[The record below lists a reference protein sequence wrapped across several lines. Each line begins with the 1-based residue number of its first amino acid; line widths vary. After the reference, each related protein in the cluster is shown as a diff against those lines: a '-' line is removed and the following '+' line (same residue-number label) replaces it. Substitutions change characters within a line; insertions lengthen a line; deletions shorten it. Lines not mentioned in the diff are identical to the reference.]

1 MNKLNAIIIED
12 EVPAARLLHSMIT
25 RLRPQWTLTI
35 IPGSVDEAV
44 AWFKDNPQPD
54 LIFLDIQ
61 LADGN
66 AFDFLSAVHPSSI
79 IIFTTAYD
87 QYAIRAF
94 TVNSIDYILKPIDET
109 RLLDAIIKYETLQNK
124 GISRPQEYLDTLLDT
139 LQHKERRYRTR
150 FLIYGADRFWS
161 LQVTDIAYFYSE
173 NKITFAVTQKGQ
185 EHIIDLSLNK
195 LMEQLDPEQFF
206 RANRQII
213 ISIASI
219 DHAEPYFNGK
229 IVVSVLPPYKAQIT
243 IREVCRN
250 ARCTSFFVHH
260 YTNLFTFFKLRSF
273 EDFFDLCVP
282 SI

>member
-94 TVNSIDYILKPIDET
+94 TVNSIDYILKPIY
-109 RLLDAIIKYETLQNK
+109 KPQNK
-124 GISRPQEYLDTLLDT
+124 MFHFCKTFCS
-139 LQHKERRYRTR
+139 
-150 FLIYGADRFWS
+150 
-161 LQVTDIAYFYSE
+161 
-173 NKITFAVTQKGQ
+173 KITLVNTIQNV
-185 EHIIDLSLNK
+185 ILN
-195 LMEQLDPEQFF
+195 P
-206 RANRQII
+206 I
-213 ISIASI
+213 
-219 DHAEPYFNGK
+219 
-229 IVVSVLPPYKAQIT
+229 
-243 IREVCRN
+243 
-250 ARCTSFFVHH
+250 
-260 YTNLFTFFKLRSF
+260 
-273 EDFFDLCVP
+273 
-282 SI
+282 

>member
-109 RLLDAIIKYETLQNK
+109 
-124 GISRPQEYLDTLLDT
+124 
-139 LQHKERRYRTR
+139 KERRYRTR

-243 IREVCRN
+243 ISEEKL
-250 ARCTSFFVHH
+250 SS
-260 YTNLFTFFKLRSF
+260 FKLW
-273 EDFFDLCVP
+273 LNY
-282 SI
+282 